1 MHRRIELSYQ
11 RGAMTRQPTPISV
24 VVGACALMLCAIATP
39 TRAQGIQSAAD
50 APQEGE
56 EVKGD
61 AGVADIK
68 EVERGFY
75 VSLDMGPNHY
85 LYLDTPG
92 FVTIGRP
99 LFEDFGRPTTWFSPG
114 TRMGLRV
121 GYDILNNVNAEVFAT
136 GNFNEGKLQPG
147 KIAASEL
154 TGDLTQIVT
163 GVGGRFAFITTER
176 VFVFARAGVGYAMWF
191 PQTLAQSSFGSIHVD
206 ASLGVEYYTKLRH
219 LSVGVEA
226 GFQSLLLP
234 FAFGVSLYPTIKYTF

>member
-1 MHRRIELSYQ
+1 
-11 RGAMTRQPTPISV
+11 MTRRHTQISV
-24 VVGACALMLCAIATP
+24 VVGACALLCCALTTP
-39 TRAQGIQSAAD
+39 ARAQGIQSAGD

-61 AGVADIK
+61 AGVAEIH
-68 EVERGFY
+68 EVERGLY
-75 VSLDMGPNHY
+75 VSVDMGPNHY

-92 FVTIGRP
+92 FVTLGSP
-99 LFEDFGRPTTWFSPG
+99 LFADLARPTTWFSPG

-136 GNFNEGKLQPG
+136 GNFNAGALQPAKLATG
-147 KIAASEL
+147 EL
-154 TGDLTQIVT
+154 TGDLTNIDV

-176 VFVFARAGVGYAMWF
+176 VFVYARAGLGYGMWF
-191 PQTLAQSSFGSIHVD
+191 PSTLAEGAFGSVHLD
-206 ASLGVEYYTKLRH
+206 GSLGVEYYTKLRH

-234 FAFGVSLYPTIKYTF
+234 FAFGVALYPTVKYTF